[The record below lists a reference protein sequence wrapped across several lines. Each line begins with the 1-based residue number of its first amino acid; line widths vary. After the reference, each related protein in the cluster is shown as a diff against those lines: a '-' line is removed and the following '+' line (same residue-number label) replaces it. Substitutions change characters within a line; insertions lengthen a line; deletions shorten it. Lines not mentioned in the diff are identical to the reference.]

1 VLLPLLL
8 PLSLRLQAAAADP
21 ALIQIGILEGN
32 GQVYAPGSRATRGVT
47 VQVTGETGQPVE
59 GATVTFQLPPDGPG
73 GVFSNGSRIE
83 IATTGADGRA
93 TVWGM
98 QWNRTLGSFEIRITA
113 SKGQAHAGT
122 VCPQYLAAA
131 PPAETSAARGPA
143 GANSAPSA
151 SAGHGGHKWLWVALV
166 AAGAAGAGVSAA
178 ARSMNTHANATPA
191 SVTTIG
197 IPTISLGH
205 P

>member
-1 VLLPLLL
+1 
-8 PLSLRLQAAAADP
+8 LQAAEAGP
-21 ALIQIGILEGN
+21 ALLQIRIVEGD
-32 GQVYAPGSRATRGVT
+32 GQVYPPGSRATRGVT
-47 VQVTGETGQPVE
+47 VEVTGETGQPVE

-73 GVFSNGSRIE
+73 GVFSNGSKIE
-83 IATTGADGRA
+83 IATTGRDGRA

-113 SKGQAHAGT
+113 SKGQIHAGT

-131 PPAETSAARGPA
+131 PPVETGA
-143 GANSAPSA
+143 GANPARSSGAA
-151 SAGHGGHKWLWVALV
+151 ATRGAGHSGHKWLWVALV

-178 ARSMNTHANATPA
+178 TRNMNTHSNATPA